1 MDAYT
6 DKGALAAYEDEERG
20 NQRKWAPTWKEMK
33 LLFIASTGF
42 FIDAYG

>member
-6 DKGALAAYEDEERG
+6 DKGALAVYEEEERG
-20 NQRKWAPTWKEMK
+20 KQRRWAPTFKEMK
-33 LLFIASTGF
+33 LLLIASTGF